1 MMKEN
6 PDPPRKRSLVM
17 KPDLNSLIE
26 KTKNELFNM
35 ELRGNTLLSL
45 GTGEKILE
53 IIEGNTEV
61 AFRRLVEQKKTMHFV
76 PRTVEGDKNNLH
88 ALSLNELPLFL
99 SGEPVENQAEG
110 LFKTEL
116 SRKKLEKT
124 LVHLSNEANLLL
136 HQKSSD
142 CLYLATGFLTWY
154 EDINSFKPRH
164 APLVL
169 IPVELYRESVNDMYH
184 LKYTGGDLRAN
195 DTLAAKLQQ
204 SLEFELPLFNSLKGT
219 HQVVNSGDLDA
230 YFDDVLAVITKKSR
244 WVLDK
249 HKMSLGFFAV
259 AKQALYHDL
268 FEQSWEGE
276 GESHLV
282 GHLCEHGFALDK
294 EMCAEARKKAFESST
309 PHYVFD
315 ADASQICA
323 IEAAKSGANIAINGA
338 SGTGKSQTLVNIV
351 AEAVHQQKSV
361 LVVSERLS
369 ELNHLY
375 ASFALA
381 DLADHCLPLFSQHTS
396 SMSLM
401 KEIQRCLHLT
411 ASPLDT
417 STALEAN
424 FVSCCDA
431 LEAYNKSVHL
441 RIGKTQFNFQ
451 QALGYYHRYLDVL
464 KNAEVPLD
472 SLTEGDLDFSIWDTE
487 HYTKASAKIDEVVQ
501 YLQEHGIPNN
511 NAFSSTNLITLD
523 AGKLEQGRRIVEQM
537 IALHIEQKEHVQT
550 LAQEMGLIS
559 ELLTGNDVDNM
570 VASLVH
576 LKKIPDLSGVNADA
590 IIWDKSGDQIIALS
604 EEGRDIQQSMF
615 AFSGTFIE
623 AAYNYDWTH
632 ILDVFTKTGQKW
644 WRFLSS
650 DYRSAKKT
658 YEGMCRHAIDGDVN
672 DWIGNIRRLIG
683 AKRNQESFTSHA
695 KVLLK
700 VIGDHYQGLNT
711 DWEHLNIKLRWIDA
725 TRKGLVS
732 GVFDE
737 GVAFYLI
744 AKNKRQ
750 IDQVQ
755 LQTVLDIGDQI
766 NHKVEEIVAL
776 FHLNKALF
784 QSQYRSL
791 AMSNIQEL
799 LSDLSLVDA
808 LVLYNQL
815 SDDLNKLH
823 CHRWSK
829 LAGEW
834 HANPSLLQPA
844 FQYNFF
850 YLLLMKQYKEQSALQ
865 AFDADKYGEMFATL
879 QDITAQLQAKK
890 RQHVFAEHVDRLGLL
905 PYDENYDPFLAMA
918 QQDEDGVAIRR
929 LLHAYP
935 ELTQKVKP
943 IFLMSPLEVT
953 KYLPTQKELFDL
965 VVIEG
970 AHRTAF
976 SKVFGSVLRGKQL
989 VLVGDTQQHGAI
1001 EFNTKSLETNDA
1013 KTEIEGI
1020 PSQKNAMALFMGAGL
1035 PEITLKWHYRSQ
1047 TTGLFDFMNK
1057 TFYKGHYRSFS
1068 TPTAYSPNQGLVVTP
1083 VDNGTF
1089 DNIETFVNRTE
1100 AKIIAERVMQH
1111 ARKTPH
1117 LSLGVITFNSQ
1128 HRDFILAEIEKSRKE
1143 HPALESFFI
1152 EKPADAFFVAKVN
1165 EASAEVRD
1173 CIFVSLGFGK
1183 NSEGQIVTSF
1193 GSLSKSEG
1201 DKWLNS
1207 ALTRSRR
1214 MTEFF
1219 TSLTRHDLAMTG
1231 NAAEGIYAI
1240 MALLDW
1246 YESQTE
1252 IAKPL
1257 VEPHLIP
1264 FHTEVIAVI
1273 NDMGYEV
1280 DFISSEGE
1288 KHVQLAVKSLQAADK
1303 YLLLIDC
1310 DCASLDYSRS
1320 LLDREYLRKKH
1331 YRQQGWSLH
1340 TIWSVDWFRQ
1350 TSLELERLTKAIK
1363 QTEIAPVIS
1372 DNEMEKTLL
1381 THSNA
1386 LHHYRAC
1393 ELRELSLKHGDVLSS
1408 ISTPTLVNEI
1418 SKIVEI
1424 ESPIH
1429 IKQLALR
1436 LLSAVSVP
1444 ETNKDIH
1451 RAILAAVA
1459 QLVKQGRIA
1468 VENEFL
1474 LLSGNQINARYRGDL
1489 PFKEYKFEF
1498 VYDGEI
1504 TDVAILAL
1512 KESHPLSKHQL
1523 MQRIGNELGFSTQNK
1538 AVQYKIDETLTQM
1551 VSNQRLRVENELF
1564 SLG

>member
-1 MMKEN
+1 
-6 PDPPRKRSLVM
+6 M

-45 GTGEKILE
+45 GIGEKILE
-53 IIEGNTEV
+53 ITEGNTEV

-88 ALSLNELPLFL
+88 ALSLSELPLFL
-99 SGEPVENQAEG
+99 SGESVENQAEG
-110 LFKTEL
+110 LIKTEL

-124 LVHLSNEANLLL
+124 LLSLSNEANLLL
-136 HQKSSD
+136 HQKSCD

-169 IPVELYRESVNDMYH
+169 IPVELYRESVNDVYH

-195 DTLAAKLQQ
+195 DALAAKLQQ
-204 SLEFELPLFNSLKGT
+204 SLDFELPLFNTIGGA
-219 HQVVNSGDLDA
+219 HQVNSSADLDV
-230 YFDDVLAVITKKSR
+230 YFDNVSGVIAKKAR
-244 WVLDK
+244 WMLDK

-259 AKQALYHDL
+259 AKQALFYDL

-282 GHLCEHGFALDK
+282 GRLCEYGFSEDK
-294 EMCAEARKKAFESST
+294 EKCADVIKNAAVSKNT
-309 PHYVFD
+309 HYVFD
-315 ADASQICA
+315 ADASQVRA
-323 IEAAKSGANIAINGA
+323 IEAAKLGANIAINGA
-338 SGTGKSQTLVNIV
+338 SGSGKSQTLINII

-375 ASFALA
+375 ALLALA
-381 DLADHCLPLFSQHTS
+381 DLGDHCLPLFSQHAIS
-396 SMSLM
+396 LSLM
-401 KEIQRCLHLT
+401 KEIKRCLHLT
-411 ASPLDT
+411 ALPPDT
-417 STALEAN
+417 SSELEQGFTACHDTLET
-424 FVSCCDA
+424 
-431 LEAYNKSVHL
+431 YNASVNI

-464 KNAEVPLD
+464 KGADVALD
-472 SLTEGDLDFSIWDTE
+472 PLTEGDLDFSIWDTE
-487 HYTKASAKIDEVVQ
+487 HYTKASGKIDEVVQ

-523 AGKLEQGRRIVEQM
+523 AGKLEQGRRIVEQI
-537 IALHIEQKEHVQT
+537 IALHIEQKEHVQA
-550 LAQEMGLIS
+550 LAQEMGLVS
-559 ELLTGNDVDNM
+559 ELLTGNDVNNM

-590 IIWDKSGDQIIALS
+590 IIWDKSGDRIIALA
-604 EEGRDIQQSMF
+604 EEGRDIQQCMF
-615 AFSGTFIE
+615 SFSGTFIE

-650 DYRSAKKT
+650 DYRSAKQT
-658 YEGMCRHAIDGDVN
+658 YEGMCRHAITGDVN
-672 DWIGNIRRLIG
+672 DWIGSIRRLIG

-695 KVLLK
+695 RVLLK
-700 VIGDHYQGLNT
+700 VIGNHYQGLNT
-711 DWEHLNIKLRWIDA
+711 DWEHLNGKLRWIDA

-744 AKNKRQ
+744 AKNRRQ
-750 IDQVQ
+750 IDQTQ
-755 LQTVLDIGDQI
+755 LQTVLDIADKI
-766 NHKVEEIVAL
+766 NHNVEEIAAL
-776 FHLNKALF
+776 FHLDKSVF
-784 QSQYRSL
+784 QSQYRNL
-791 AMSNIQEL
+791 AMNNIYDL
-799 LSDLSLVDA
+799 LTDLSLMDA

-834 HANPSLLQPA
+834 HANPTLLQPA

-850 YLLLMKQYKEQSALQ
+850 YLLLMKQYKEQAALQ
-865 AFDADKYGEMFATL
+865 EFDADEYGDMFETL
-879 QDITAQLQAKK
+879 QDMTIQLQVKK
-890 RQHVFAEHVDRLGLL
+890 RRLILAEHVDRLGLL
-905 PYDENYDPFLAMA
+905 PYEEGYDAFLATA
-918 QQDEDGVAIRR
+918 KQDEDGMAIRR

-989 VLVGDTQQHGAI
+989 VLSGDTQQHGAI

-1013 KTEIEGI
+1013 KSEIEGI
-1020 PSQKNAMALFMGAGL
+1020 PSQKNVMALFMGAGL
-1035 PEITLKWHYRSQ
+1035 PEMTLKWHYRSQ

-1068 TPTAYSPNQGLVVTP
+1068 TPTASSPNKGLIVTQIQ
-1083 VDNGTF
+1083 NGTF
-1089 DNIETFVNRTE
+1089 DNVETFVNRTE
-1100 AKIIAERVMQH
+1100 AKIIGEQVMRH
-1111 ARKTPH
+1111 ARETPH
-1117 LSLGVITFNSQ
+1117 LSLGVIAFNSQ
-1128 HRDFILAEIEKSRKE
+1128 HRDFILAEIEKARKE

-1152 EKPADAFFVAKVN
+1152 DKPADTFFVAKIN
-1165 EASAEVRD
+1165 EVSAEVRD

-1183 NSEGQIVTSF
+1183 NIEGQIVTSF
-1193 GSLSKSEG
+1193 GCLSKSEG

-1207 ALTRSRR
+1207 ALTRARR
-1214 MTEFF
+1214 TTEFF
-1219 TSLTRHDLAMTG
+1219 TSLTRDDLAMTG
-1231 NAAEGIYAI
+1231 NSAEGINAI
-1240 MALLDW
+1240 MALIDW
-1246 YESQTE
+1246 YEAKAA
-1252 IAKPL
+1252 IATPL
-1257 VEPHLIP
+1257 IEPHLVP
-1264 FHTEVIAVI
+1264 FQTGVIAVI
-1273 NDMGYEV
+1273 NGMGYDV

-1288 KHVQLAVKSLQAADK
+1288 KPLQLAVKSLLAADK
-1303 YLLLIDC
+1303 YLLLVDC
-1310 DCASLDYSRS
+1310 DCVSADYSPS
-1320 LLDREYLRKKH
+1320 LLDREYLRKKQ
-1331 YRQQGWSLH
+1331 YRQQGWTLH
-1340 TIWSVDWFRQ
+1340 TIWSVNWFRQ
-1350 TSLELERLTKAIK
+1350 TSLEIEKLTQAIK
-1363 QTEIAPVIS
+1363 QAENASLVP

-1381 THSNA
+1381 THS
-1386 LHHYRAC
+1386 HEIHQYRAC
-1393 ELRELSLKHGDVLSS
+1393 ELRELSLKNGDVLSS

-1418 SKIVEI
+1418 SKIIEI

-1436 LLSAVSVP
+1436 LLSAVSVT

-1459 QLVKQGRIA
+1459 QLVKQGRIE

-1474 LLSGNQINARYRGDL
+1474 LLSGNQIKARHRGEL
-1489 PFKEYKFEF
+1489 PFNEYKFEF

-1512 KESHPLSKHQL
+1512 KNSQPMSKHIL
-1523 MQRIGNELGFSTQNK
+1523 MQCIGNELGFSTQNK

-1551 VSNQRLRVENELF
+1551 VLNNRLRVENELF